1 MSIAELESTWHT
13 AEAQWL
19 PGPAWDAG
27 PAWDPGPRWSS
38 GLPSATSFERAVI
51 GDELRKPMVWCEL
64 GGCVAWHADPAAL
77 GERDVRIRALA
88 AGWRHDVFG
97 RLICPKCLQRQ
108 AFWNARPVVAWI
120 PAVPPA
126 AEWPVPADLAPVPE
140 HSVADSGDDTDSHDY
155 TDSPHDRDEPADHD
169 DERVDAAITRA
180 WRSHP
185 GRHRKDF
192 FTDS

>member
-1 MSIAELESTWHT
+1 LR
-13 AEAQWL
+13 L
-19 PGPAWDAG
+19 
-27 PAWDPGPRWSS
+27 DPDS
-38 GLPSATSFERAVI
+38 ERAVI

-64 GGCVAWHADPAAL
+64 GRCVARHADPAAL

-88 AGWRHDVFG
+88 AGWRHDASG
-97 RLICPKCLQRQ
+97 RLICPMCLQRQ
-108 AFWNARPVVAWI
+108 VFWNAMPVVART
-120 PAVPPA
+120 PAVHPA

-140 HSVADSGDDTDSHDY
+140 HSVADSGDDAYSH
-155 TDSPHDRDEPADHD
+155 HDRDEPADRD